1 MGEHNPGSG
10 PLSSGVKRAHGRH
23 IATNQPLKSQEVPM
37 NRISRTSICMA
48 LALMFMVA
56 GRGMA
61 QQPQPSD
68 SQSSR
73 EGPSAASTQSPT
85 SGRLMRPMHHRMG
98 MGAAESRHM
107 ERLVQ
112 NLGLSDEQQ
121 RQVRPLLLNYAKE
134 AIRDRADIAVT
145 RLEIRQL
152 LSANQPDLSKVKD
165 MLQNIA
171 AKETQLRFARITT
184 MQDIRKLLTPEQQ
197 EQWRAVHSHS
207 MSWKQR
213 EHWSGFRG

>member
-1 MGEHNPGSG
+1 
-10 PLSSGVKRAHGRH
+10 
-23 IATNQPLKSQEVPM
+23 M
-37 NRISRTSICMA
+37 NRISRTSVCLA
-48 LALMFMVA
+48 LALTFMLA
-56 GRGMA
+56 GMGMA
-61 QQPQPSD
+61 QQPQPS
-68 SQSSR
+68 SPQSSR
-73 EGPSAASTQSPT
+73 DGPGAAITQSPT
-85 SGRLMRPMHHRMG
+85 SGPRMRPMHHRMG
-98 MGAAESRHM
+98 RGATELRHM

-112 NLGLSDEQQ
+112 QLGLSDEQQ

-171 AKETQLRFARITT
+171 GKETQLRFARITT

-197 EQWRAVHSHS
+197 EQWQAMHARS

-213 EHWSGFRG
+213 EQWSGFRG